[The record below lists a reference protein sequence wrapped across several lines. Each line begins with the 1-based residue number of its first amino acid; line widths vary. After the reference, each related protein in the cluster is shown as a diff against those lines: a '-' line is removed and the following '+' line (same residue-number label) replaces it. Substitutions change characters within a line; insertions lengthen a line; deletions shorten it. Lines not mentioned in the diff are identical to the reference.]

1 MYFFTDK
8 NGKLKCQEAYDDPL
22 TGKRKQITVTVKD
35 NSNKAKHEAQKKIQY
50 KIAHVGET
58 HAKDNLSD
66 LIEAYIRDKS
76 VTNRASTMKRTR
88 TSLNMMLKIVGD
100 VKLDRL
106 TAGLIRKQLVDK
118 GVAPSTCNEYYKKWK
133 ACLRWG
139 YKNDYLPDLSIV
151 EKLERFDEDISY
163 LERIEDKYL
172 ETDEFKTLLSAM
184 EDFKRMQLFTSFMV
198 LSGCR
203 IGEVIAL
210 NKDDIKDSYIDINKN
225 YDYTHDLITPPK
237 NRYSIRQIYIQPELR
252 DLIDKINKNQIE
264 QQKLCGYKPTEYF
277 FTASNGKRFSY
288 NFYRRY
294 LKKVSTAALGHPITS
309 HALRHTSVSMFLM
322 RGMSVEAVGRRVGH
336 GAHSSVTM
344 EIYRHLMN
352 EDKLKENKLMDS
364 IYLLGNLV

>member
-8 NGKLKCQEAYDDPL
+8 NGRLKCQEAYDDPL
-22 TGKRKQITVTVKD
+22 TGKRKFITVTVKGT
-35 NSNKAKHEAQKKIQY
+35 SNKAKHDAQKKIQE
-50 KIAHVGET
+50 KLTHIGEMHT
-58 HAKDNLSD
+58 KDNLSD
-66 LIEAYIRDKS
+66 LIEAYIADKS
-76 VTNRASTMKRTR
+76 VTNRASTMGRTK

-100 VKLDRL
+100 VKLRRL

-172 ETDEFKTLLSAM
+172 ETDEFQTLLTAM

-210 NKDDIKDSYIDINKN
+210 NKDDITDEYIDINKN
-225 YDYTHDLITPPK
+225 YDYNHDIITPPK
-237 NRYSIRQIYIQPELR
+237 NRYSIRKIYIQPELR
-252 DLIDKINKNQIE
+252 NLIKVIE
-264 QQKLCGYKPTEYF
+264 DDQVNQQKLCGYKPTEYF
-277 FTASNGKRFSY
+277 FTSNNGKRFSY

-294 LKKVSTAALGHPITS
+294 LKKVSTAALNHPITS
-309 HALRHTSVSMFLM
+309 HALRHTSISMFLM

-336 GAHSSVTM
+336 GPHSNVTL
-344 EIYRHLMN
+344 EIYRHLMK
-352 EDKLKENKLMDS
+352 EDKLIENKLMDG
-364 IYLLGNLV
+364 IYLLGNLL